1 MKNKELLFPIDLRMF
16 GVEEAEDDGYAGDD
30 DEKDEEPDDLD
41 EDPEEKADP
50 DEEPKEPEP
59 KGDEPPKDKKDAAI
73 IKSKR
78 EAKEAK
84 KEAEE
89 ARQKLAEA
97 EAKLAQREA
106 DAAKEKRIDELIE
119 SGLPEPE
126 AKARAEAET
135 EVTRLKAEVVK
146 LRFEKLEPQYPGI
159 SKYRDEIAALM
170 EKYPDMT
177 ESELYLAKYS
187 SVSAADQ
194 KERLE
199 QEMAFKNRHSQS
211 KKQEDGEDKSP
222 ETKAVKLNPADER
235 AFQVFKKNRP
245 NMTREQFSKLIDE
258 STTIE

>member
-30 DEKDEEPDDLD
+30 DEKDEG
-41 EDPEEKADP
+41 EES
-50 DEEPKEPEP
+50 EETPKEDSEEESEEHEEP